1 MAFFASAPAHR
12 DTIVMTAF
20 PGGSQ
25 EFAASVSSKVQK
37 NNSEVPRVL
46 YIYIAVCG
54 VDVPWHLFRLLYSI
68 VEDGDKN
75 SKLPVGF
82 TSAMLLAKAPGV
94 RLAEP
99 DLR

>member
-1 MAFFASAPAHR
+1 MTFFASAPAHR

-46 YIYIAVCG
+46 YIYIVVCG

-75 SKLPVGF
+75 NKLQVRF
-82 TSAMLLAKAPGV
+82 SSDMLLAKAPG
-94 RLAEP
+94 A
-99 DLR
+99 